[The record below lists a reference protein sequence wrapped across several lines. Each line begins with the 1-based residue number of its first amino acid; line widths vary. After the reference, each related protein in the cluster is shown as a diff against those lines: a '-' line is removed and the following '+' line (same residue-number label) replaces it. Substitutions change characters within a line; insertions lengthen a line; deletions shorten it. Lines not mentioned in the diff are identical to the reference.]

1 MRDLPFKQKFSSK
14 RFLSSDEK
22 AVEFSDEI
30 LFGMSL
36 DPPWQLALSAIAVLA
51 PMPMSELATPLSFFI
66 SKELRAEP
74 CHILF
79 VLWTVL
85 DNIASSEGLPV
96 RSINLGSGLRL
107 SYVLSY
113 NGKCSRFHRL
123 QAWNRKN
130 DTWQRSTSCSR
141 LRVFTFLSS
150 LQIKKF
156 YDEPFDSFNRCSL
169 QPYLRPYPPP

>member
-1 MRDLPFKQKFSSK
+1 MRDLPFKQKFSLK

-74 CHILF
+74 CIFCLCC
-79 VLWTVL
+79 
-85 DNIASSEGLPV
+85 GLCL
-96 RSINLGSGLRL
+96 ITLRL
-107 SYVLSY
+107 QKDCLLEV
-113 NGKCSRFHRL
+113 
-123 QAWNRKN
+123 
-130 DTWQRSTSCSR
+130 
-141 LRVFTFLSS
+141 
-150 LQIKKF
+150 
-156 YDEPFDSFNRCSL
+156 
-169 QPYLRPYPPP
+169 